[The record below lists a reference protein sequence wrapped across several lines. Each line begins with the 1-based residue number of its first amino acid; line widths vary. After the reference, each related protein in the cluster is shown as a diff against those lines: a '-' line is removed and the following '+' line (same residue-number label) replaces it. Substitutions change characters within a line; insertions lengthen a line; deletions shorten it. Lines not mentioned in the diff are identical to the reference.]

1 MQIAN
6 RNLNPPAPPESAR
19 LFSRRDLV
27 RLIWPL
33 MVEQLLA
40 ILVGMAD
47 TMMVSSAGEA
57 AVSGVSL
64 VDMIN
69 VLINAIFASLA
80 TGGAVVTAQLLGA
93 ERRREAQDSGVQL
106 IWLAAMISVGIT
118 VLALV
123 FRQGLLS
130 LLFGSIEPDVMEA
143 SLTYLFITGLS
154 FPALALYNSGAAL
167 FRVTGNS
174 RVSMYVSV
182 FVNLVNVVG
191 NAVCVFGFKMGVAGV
206 ALPSLVSRTLGAAVI
221 LLLLRRPDSALTF
234 RGAPLRPNGALMK
247 RILRIAIPSGVEG
260 MMFQL
265 GRLLVVS
272 LISLFGTTQIAANA
286 VANNLDGFGVVP
298 GQAMALAIVTV
309 VGRCVGAGDYDQ
321 AAWYTRKLVLFST
334 AVMAVWNGAILLTLP
349 LWLGVYNISAAAS
362 GLASLLV
369 WIHNGLAI
377 PLWSI
382 SFVLPAGLR
391 AASDVR
397 FVMITGLA
405 SMWIFRIGTSWLLG
419 LLCEWGAVGVWIGM
433 ILDWVCR
440 DTAYMIRYVTGKWRG
455 KGISAT
461 RG

>member
-191 NAVCVFGFKMGVAGV
+191 TPTPLDPGNGYTDWNVPWDQWLQG
-206 ALPSLVSRTLGAAVI
+206 
-221 LLLLRRPDSALTF
+221 SAL
-234 RGAPLRPNGALMK
+234 
-247 RILRIAIPSGVEG
+247 
-260 MMFQL
+260 
-265 GRLLVVS
+265 
-272 LISLFGTTQIAANA
+272 
-286 VANNLDGFGVVP
+286 
-298 GQAMALAIVTV
+298 
-309 VGRCVGAGDYDQ
+309 
-321 AAWYTRKLVLFST
+321 
-334 AVMAVWNGAILLTLP
+334 
-349 LWLGVYNISAAAS
+349 
-362 GLASLLV
+362 
-369 WIHNGLAI
+369 
-377 PLWSI
+377 
-382 SFVLPAGLR
+382 
-391 AASDVR
+391 
-397 FVMITGLA
+397 
-405 SMWIFRIGTSWLLG
+405 
-419 LLCEWGAVGVWIGM
+419 
-433 ILDWVCR
+433 
-440 DTAYMIRYVTGKWRG
+440 
-455 KGISAT
+455 
-461 RG
+461 